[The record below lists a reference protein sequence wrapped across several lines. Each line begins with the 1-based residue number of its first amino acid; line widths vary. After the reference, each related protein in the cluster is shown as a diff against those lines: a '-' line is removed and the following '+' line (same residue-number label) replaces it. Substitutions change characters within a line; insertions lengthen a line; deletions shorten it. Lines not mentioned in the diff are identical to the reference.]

1 MIRRSL
7 LAFFFV
13 EMFASAGA
21 QSTRADPLV
30 LRPEL
35 PVDGPAVLSPLLDTR
50 SAKVAFDGTDHLVV
64 WSDPRGGVGDSDLD
78 SSIFAARVTTGG
90 TLVDPIGLTISD
102 GSGSFQDQT
111 GLAKGHP
118 AIAFDGTQLPRRLDG
133 CAYARRAGLRRAR
146 NPGGPGARPGRVPGL
161 DDPIDLTVPPPAPS
175 ENRIP
180 PWRSTARASWWPGA
194 TRAGR

>member
-21 QSTRADPLV
+21 QSTRADQLGGARAASGRSGGAVTPARHSLRQGGLRWDQPSCRLV
-30 LRPEL
+30 QSAGRRRRQRPRQQHLRGARHDRRNVGRSDRPDHQRRL
-35 PVDGPAVLSPLLDTR
+35 GQFPGPDR
-50 SAKVAFDGTDHLVV
+50 SRERAPGH
-64 WSDPRGGVGDSDLD
+64 
-78 SSIFAARVTTGG
+78 RVRR
-90 TLVDPIGLTISD
+90 
-102 GSGSFQDQT
+102 
-111 GLAKGHP
+111 H
-118 AIAFDGTQLPRRLDG
+118 QLPRRLDG

-161 DDPIDLTVPPPAPS
+161 DESDRSHRAPARAGART
-175 ENRIP
+175 RIP